1 MILDPFIK
9 YVRNFIK
16 NKWENIL
23 IFIIIMLFL
32 LTLFSILGITF
43 SENQTT
49 KKIKKTISIEGMR
62 DSADSDNDEDKYN
75 VYPKHPEEIDIMCNN
90 LTEKNCKISSDC
102 GWLNKEKCVGG
113 DKIGPTY
120 HPEKQTSWQY
130 RGSDTPEES

>member
-62 DSADSDNDEDKYN
+62 DSVDGDIHEDKYN
-75 VYPKHPEEIDIMCNN
+75 VYTNHPDEVDKMDNH
-90 LTEKNCKISSDC
+90 LTEINCKISSGC
-102 GWLNKEKCVGG
+102 GWVNKENCVGG
-113 DKIGPTY
+113 DKFGPTY

-130 RGSDTPEES
+130 RGSDTTEES